1 MDGVS
6 VKLIFVTVYSNVAN
20 NLMED
25 NVCLSQNLLDGGAM
39 NNLIGGLA
47 GGGHRA
53 AANVQPNVAEGPV
66 VAAEEEAEAG
76 DLENDA
82 MMDGANNGNNA
93 AQGRNTT
100 L

>member
-1 MDGVS
+1 
-6 VKLIFVTVYSNVAN
+6 
-20 NLMED
+20 
-25 NVCLSQNLLDGGAM
+25 M